1 MTIRLTDKHAT
12 IVIPTDREKKDSLS
26 DNSIMIL
33 KCIKT
38 TLMIKNAI
46 LKKHI
51 FMKSVIRFRGVKL
64 FLISVNRVFGLESGK
79 F

>member
-12 IVIPTDREKKDSLS
+12 IPTDREKKESLS

-38 TLMIKNAI
+38 TLMVKPVNVTLKIK
-46 LKKHI
+46 LKQK
-51 FMKSVIRFRGVKL
+51 
-64 FLISVNRVFGLESGK
+64 
-79 F
+79 